1 MKTKNRMNMQFVGV
15 DYGSK
20 LAGTTVLSFLG
31 EGGKVRFM
39 TSEKKKDAD
48 QFLLDAVTDL
58 KPSYIFFDAPLS
70 LPGVYTKPEAFEDYF
85 YRKGDKI
92 LKGMSPMFLGGLTA
106 RAMRLKHSFESQG
119 VKVIEI
125 YPAVHA
131 QRMQLKQY
139 QYKKQLQYIPDVLA
153 VLRLNLPLKVDWES
167 IKSWHQVDALLAYYA
182 GFRYMNN
189 EAESFGDAGEGM
201 IWV

>member
-1 MKTKNRMNMQFVGV
+1 MKNTGFIGV

-20 LAGTTVLSFLG
+20 LAGTTVISFVNDLG
-31 EGGKVRFM
+31 LVSFQ
-39 TSEKKKDAD
+39 TSQKKKDAD
-48 QFLLDAVTDL
+48 QFLLEVVQQLQPTH
-58 KPSYIFFDAPLS
+58 IFFDAPLS
-70 LPGVYTKPEAFEDYF
+70 LPGVYTMPDKFEDYF

-139 QYKKQLQYIPDVLA
+139 HYKKQLQYIPDVLA

>member
-1 MKTKNRMNMQFVGV
+1 MNKEHPKKFVGI

-20 LAGTTVLSFLG
+20 LAGTTVVAFANDRNVI
-31 EGGKVRFM
+31 EFK

-48 QFLLDAVTDL
+48 KFLMNIVEEL
-58 KPSYIFFDAPLS
+58 KPEFIFLDAPLS
-70 LPGVYTKPEAFEDYF
+70 LPGVYTKPEKFGDYF

-106 RAMRLKHSFESQG
+106 RAMRLKQQFENKGIQ
-119 VKVIEI
+119 VIEI

-131 QRMQLKQY
+131 QRMDLKTY
-139 QYKKQLQYIPDVLA
+139 NYKKQLQYIPDILA
-153 VLRLNLPLKVDWES
+153 VLQHNLPLKFNLES

-182 GFRYMNN
+182 GFRFINGD
-189 EAESFGDAGEGM
+189 AESFGDEDEGL